1 MKKNTKSILILLFI
15 IVAVIIGVSVLTNAL
30 TNEEKLTYGDV
41 QWYLEND
48 LVKSF
53 VVDGN
58 QVLHLQ
64 LYKLVKN
71 ENGELQTNSDG
82 TPKIEYKDGKPTYEN
97 YSIELSYSFQLE
109 RLFSLAEEKYLSEN
123 SKLEEL
129 DCEAAAKTPWYQI
142 YVPYIIVGVLFVAL
156 WFFVMRQAPGG
167 GKMNSFS
174 KSKAKVNFNDKDP
187 VKFADVAGADEEK
200 AELEEVVEYLKDPSK
215 FVKLGAR
222 IPRGVLLVGP
232 PGTGKTL
239 LAKAVAGEAGVPFFS
254 ISGSD
259 FVEMYVGVGAS
270 RVRDL
275 FDNARR
281 TPASIIFIDEID
293 AVGRHRGA
301 GLGGGH
307 DEREQTLN
315 QLLVEMDGFGTNS
328 GVIVM
333 AATNRPDILDP
344 ALLRPG
350 RFDRRVTVNYPDM
363 NGREAILR
371 VHSRNKPLEETV
383 DLRKIAQTTI
393 GFTGADLANL
403 MNEAALLAAKKNKA
417 LIGMQDIEDSYMK
430 LLLGPQK
437 KSKLRTEEDNKLCA
451 YHEAGHAVAS
461 YFCKYTDPV
470 KHITIIP
477 AGSAGGVTI
486 SVPTEDR
493 MTSSKNQMVDDI
505 ILSLGGRV
513 AEEIVLDD
521 ISTGASSDIQ
531 KATAVARN
539 MVTRYGM
546 SEKLGTVLYGSEHTS
561 DEVFLGRDFSSG
573 KNYSEKTAAEI
584 DDEIRAIISS
594 AYATCKKY
602 LTENIA
608 KLHFVAEFLL
618 KNESMDEE
626 QFKAAMEMDNPTIE
640 DIENIALEKKKKSEE
655 ENKTAHE
662 NNAKAEA
669 EAKARAE
676 AQAAESDRI
685 AREAFGVNTGK
696 FSSDDFFKNVWQSP
710 EEEEKET
717 DSTDSDDDSENSS
730 SQQ

>member
-1 MKKNTKSILILLFI
+1 MKANFKSILILLI
-15 IVAVIIGVSVLTNAL
+15 IVGIVIAGASYFMS
-30 TNEEKLTYGDV
+30 EKDDGGAITFSDIV
-41 QWYLEND
+41 TMFEKD
-48 LVKSF
+48 LVRDF
-53 VVDGN
+53 VVDENAKITLNTFVYTDGKLAYEYEDGIFAYN
-58 QVLHLQ
+58 DDGTLKVVEVSYTFSYELQ
-64 LYKLVKN
+64 LN
-71 ENGELQTNSDG
+71 
-82 TPKIEYKDGKPTYEN
+82 KIMKIVEEIK
-97 YSIELSYSFQLE
+97 
-109 RLFSLAEEKYLSEN
+109 EEKGDKANLVDYDFTPTEEN
-123 SKLEEL
+123 
-129 DCEAAAKTPWYQI
+129 PWYI
-142 YVPYIIVGVLFVAL
+142 MYLPWILTAVTFIGLTIFL
-156 WFFVMRQAPGG
+156 MKHTSPGGAAG
-167 GKMNSFS
+167 GKMGGFA
-174 KSKAKVNFNDKDP
+174 KSKAKVITNDKNA

-200 AELEEVVEYLKDPSK
+200 AELEEVVEFLKDPAK

-275 FDNARR
+275 FDNARK

-350 RFDRRVTVNYPDM
+350 RFDRRVTVNYPDIK
-363 NGREAILR
+363 GREEILK
-371 VHSRNKPLEETV
+371 VHCRNKPLEETV
-383 DLRKIAQTTI
+383 DLKKIAQTTI
-393 GFTGADLANL
+393 GFTGAELANL
-403 MNEAALLAAKKNKA
+403 MNEAALRAAKNNKA
-417 LIGMQDIEDSYMK
+417 LIGMKDIEESYMK
-430 LLLGPQK
+430 IILGPQK
-437 KSKLRTEEDNKLCA
+437 KSKVRTDADNKLCA

-461 YFCKYTDPV
+461 YFCKNTDPI

-477 AGSAGGVTI
+477 AGNAGGVTV

-493 MTSSKNQMVDDI
+493 MGMSKNEMLDI
-505 ILSLGGRV
+505 IVRALGGRV

-521 ISTGASSDIQ
+521 ISTGASGDIQ
-531 KATAVARN
+531 QATKIARN

-546 SEKLGTVLYGSEHTS
+546 SDKLGMVLYGSEHSS

-573 KNYSEKTAAEI
+573 KNYSEKTASEI
-584 DDEIRAIISS
+584 DDEIRGIIGDC
-594 AYATCKKY
+594 YARCKEI
-602 LTENIA
+602 LTSNID

-626 QFKAAMEMDNPTIE
+626 QFKAAMEMSNPTIE
-640 DIENIALEKKKKSEE
+640 SIEDIAFRKNQKSEE
-655 ENKTAHE
+655 ENITAQ
-662 NNAKAEA
+662 K
-669 EAKARAE
+669 
-676 AQAAESDRI
+676 
-685 AREAFGVNTGK
+685 
-696 FSSDDFFKNVWQSP
+696 KNEK
-710 EEEEKET
+710 EEEEKRLRQEELAKRMANGEELTEDVLADIFEKKFTAKADDEET
-717 DSTDSDDDSENSS
+717 DKKDEN
-730 SQQ
+730 Q